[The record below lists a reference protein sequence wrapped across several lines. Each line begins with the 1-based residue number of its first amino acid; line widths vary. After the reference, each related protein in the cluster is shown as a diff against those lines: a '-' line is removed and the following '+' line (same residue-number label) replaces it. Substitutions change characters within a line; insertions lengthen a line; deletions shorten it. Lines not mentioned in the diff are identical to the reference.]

1 LQLANSPAALEQA
14 RLHASELSGG
24 TSNDSIY
31 RAISQVIETLNLRGS
46 VLDFGAGT
54 GAFTHRLVESGR
66 FDSISAA
73 DLMQKPAGVVAVNWI
88 CADLND
94 PLPVSGATFHC
105 VIAAEV
111 IEHLENPRAMA
122 RELFRLLRPGGTA
135 IISTPNNESWRSL
148 ISLLLRGHHV
158 AFCNGSYPAHITAL
172 LRKDLERIF
181 GEAGFEPPQ
190 FRFTNHGGL
199 PGKPT
204 TSWQQASGGLL
215 KGVRFSDNI
224 IAVCRKPALHGS
236 HE

>member
-1 LQLANSPAALEQA
+1 LRPANTAATLEQA

-24 TSNDSIY
+24 TSSDAIY
-31 RAISQVIETLNLRGS
+31 QAILHAVEDLDLHGS

-54 GAFTHRLVESGR
+54 GALTRRLLQSGR
-66 FDSISAA
+66 FASVAAA
-73 DLMQKPAGVVAVNWI
+73 DLMTRPANLDPVDWMR
-88 CADLND
+88 ADLND
-94 PLPVSGATFHC
+94 PLPAADKSFDS

-122 RELFRLLRPGGTA
+122 REIFRLLKPGGTA

-148 ISLLLRGHHV
+148 ISLLVRGHHV

-181 GEAGFEPPQ
+181 GEAGFETLK
-190 FRFTNHGGL
+190 FRCSNYGGL

-204 TSWQQASGGLL
+204 LSWQRATGGLL
-215 KGVRFSDNI
+215 DGLRFSDNI
-224 IAVCRKPALHGS
+224 IAICRKPQKREAR
-236 HE
+236 